1 MKILPFTPMTSL
13 DRLNN
18 LLNLPSDKNRYVST
32 TTIVTQELKP
42 QHKLYKN
49 TVYKMINNII
59 GNIIKALRRK

>member
-32 TTIVTQELKP
+32 TTIVTQ
-42 QHKLYKN
+42 
-49 TVYKMINNII
+49 
-59 GNIIKALRRK
+59 